1 VEKMSA
7 LPGVT
12 AAGAVDLPPLGD
24 CMLTGPISLDS
35 GGRLPSDYTV
45 DKPCVSPN
53 YFQAMGIRLLSGR
66 DFTARDDLPAAAM
79 AIVSESVARKVWP
92 GDSPIGKRLSLDERG
107 KPKAWL
113 TVVGVVEDVRQ
124 YALTSG
130 PGRAVYRPYAQVSG
144 PTFNTEVTF
153 VARTTLDPAFLIP
166 SLRHAVHEVDATQP
180 VKSVATMQDRVR
192 VTMAEPLFETRLLTA
207 FSLMALLLAAI
218 GTYGVVAYSVAART
232 REIGIRMALGA
243 ASGDVMREVLR
254 RTATL
259 AAAGVA
265 LGTAGAFAATRVL
278 TKLVFELKPADPAT
292 FVAVATLLAAV
303 ALVAAWIPAQRATR
317 VDPVAA
323 LRYE

>member
-1 VEKMSA
+1 
-7 LPGVT
+7 
-12 AAGAVDLPPLGD
+12 
-24 CMLTGPISLDS
+24 MLLGPISLDS

-53 YFQAMGIRLLSGR
+53 YFRAMGIRLLSGR
-66 DFTARDDLPAAAM
+66 DFTSREDVAAARV
-79 AIVSESVARKVWP
+79 AIVSQSVAREVWP
-92 GDSPIGKRLSLDERG
+92 GDNPIGKRLSLEQDGR
-107 KPKAWL
+107 PKTWL

-130 PGRAVYRPYAQVSG
+130 PGRAVYRPYAQVGG

-153 VARTTLDPAFLIP
+153 VARTSLDPAFLIP
-166 SLRHAVHEVDATQP
+166 SLRHAVHDVDAAQP

-192 VTMAEPLFETRLLTA
+192 VNMAQPLFETRLLTA

-254 RTATL
+254 RTVTL

-265 LGTAGAFAATRVL
+265 LGAAGAFAATRVL
-278 TKLVFELKPADPAT
+278 TKLLFEVKPADPAT
-292 FVAVATLLAAV
+292 FLAVALLLAAV
-303 ALVAAWIPAQRATR
+303 AVVAAWIPAKRATR